1 VSLHVDAQ
9 CHAEGPCWV
18 RADAARL
25 RQVLLNLISNA
36 IKYNRAG
43 GQVQMVCDN
52 QDEHMTLHVRDTG
65 LGMDA
70 TQLAALFQPFN
81 RLGRESLDVQ
91 GTGIGLVIARNLTH
105 LMAGTLTAKSQPGV
119 GSEFILRL
127 PRARHVAGPA
137 EAPASAPAKAV
148 LTRQD
153 VQGRVLYVDDNEVN
167 RVLMEVLLERR
178 PNVTLL
184 LAEDGPSGL
193 QLARTQAPDLVL
205 LDIRLPGMD
214 GYEILRHL
222 RADPR
227 LGGLPCLAVSAGAM
241 PDDIAQA
248 AAAGFDGYLTK
259 PLDLGLLLNE
269 IDRRLA
275 PH

>member
-1 VSLHVDAQ
+1 
-9 CHAEGPCWV
+9 V

-25 RQVLLNLISNA
+25 RQVLLNLVSNA
-36 IKYNRAG
+36 IKYNRPG
-43 GQVQMVCDN
+43 GCVHMHWRAESEAMV
-52 QDEHMTLHVRDTG
+52 MHVRDTG

-70 TQLAALFQPFN
+70 RQLAALFQPFN

-91 GTGIGLVIARNLTH
+91 GTGIGLVIARNLAH
-105 LMAGTLTAKSQPGV
+105 LMAGTLTAHSQPGQ
-119 GSEFILRL
+119 GSEFTLRL
-127 PRARHVAGPA
+127 PRTHKPAIPVEPAGAEQPAPVQARA
-137 EAPASAPAKAV
+137 
-148 LTRQD
+148 D

-167 RVLMEVLLERR
+167 RVLMEVLLQRR
-178 PNVTLL
+178 PRLTLL

-193 QLARTQAPDLVL
+193 QIARTQALDLVL

-214 GYEILRHL
+214 GFEILRQL
-222 RADPR
+222 RADAR
-227 LGGLPCLAVSAGAM
+227 LRHLPCLAVSAGAM

-259 PLDLGLLLNE
+259 PLDLGLLLRE

-275 PH
+275 PQ